1 MKPLFRYLLT
11 TVALF
16 LRDESGVTATYAV
29 TTSKTDV
36 NGVWRKVQAPL
47 QEAAQY
53 MVDEWDMLDE
63 VQTFEV
69 DWSAR
74 EITMPL
80 DLSDDVGVASIP
92 EGGFEARPSSPN
104 PTDATLTW
112 ILFNARFTVSKTAKF
127 IDLKNRQAML
137 ERQIIFQGRKK
148 LQAFARRIGEY
159 FYGFSTGVLAK
170 VVSVTGDVI
179 VVKDQYGI
187 AGLGSTTAPFKAG
200 QPFKKGEYVAVLNPT
215 GPALRGIAQVAAQD
229 NTVPNFTFATGT
241 TPAGTAANDLLVMG
255 NSVENTTLAGGT
267 DYNNALLGLLDICT
281 STSIQNVSSATFP
294 KWAVGFSDT
303 TSTRYTGIK
312 LRKAK
317 QGILNSGGGTLN
329 QILWANG
336 VENDVTA
343 QLQAGLRFQ
352 DSFAMELD
360 GMPKAKGVDIKTTR
374 FVPNGFVFM
383 FDRKSLRKLS
393 LLPKP
398 GQPAWDDGYKL
409 QDQSGFI
416 FPIDYPCQ
424 LVVTN
429 RANFGYAQNQ
439 SEQ

>member
-1 MKPLFRYLLT
+1 M
-11 TVALF
+11 A
-16 LRDESGVTATYAV
+16 TATYSV

-63 VQTFEV
+63 VSTFDV

-92 EGGFEARPSSPN
+92 EGGYEARPSSPN

-112 ILFNARFTVSKTAKF
+112 VLFNARFTVSKTAKF

-159 FYGFSTGVLAK
+159 FYGFSTGIMAK
-170 VVSVTGDVI
+170 VGAVSTDTI
-179 VVKDQYGI
+179 TLKDQYGI
-187 AGLGSTTAPFKAG
+187 SGLGSTTAPFKV
-200 QPFKKGEYVAVLNPT
+200 QVPFKVGEWVAVLNPT
-215 GPALRGIAQVAAQD
+215 GPALRGIAQVASVNNA
-229 NTVPNFTFATGT
+229 TPSFTFATGT
-241 TPAGTAANDLLVMG
+241 TPASTAANDYLVFA
-255 NSVENTTLAGGT
+255 NSLENATLAGGT

-281 STSIQNVSSATFP
+281 STSVENVSSSSYA

-303 TSTRYTGIK
+303 ASTRFTGIT

-317 QGILNSGGGTLN
+317 QGILNNGGGMLN

-352 DSFAMELD
+352 DSFAMEMD
-360 GMPKAKGVDIKTTR
+360 GMPRAKGVDIKTTR
-374 FVPNGFVFM
+374 FIPNGFVFM

-429 RANFGYAQNQ
+429 RGNFAYKQAA

>member
-1 MKPLFRYLLT
+1 MKPFRFL
-11 TVALF
+11 ALAM
-16 LRDESGVTATYAV
+16 LAWLANEHGATATYSV

-53 MVDEWDMLDE
+53 MVDEWDMLEDI
-63 VQTFEV
+63 QTFEV

-80 DLSDDVGVASIP
+80 DLSDDTGVASIP

-159 FYGFSTGVLAK
+159 FYGFSTGILAT
-170 VVSVTGDVI
+170 VASVAGDV
-179 VVKDQYGI
+179 VTVQNQYGI
-187 AGLGSTTAPFKAG
+187 AGLGSTTAPFKAAN
-200 QPFKKGEYVAVLNPT
+200 PFRVKEWVAVLNPT
-215 GPALRGIAQVAAQD
+215 GPALRGIAQVAAQ
-229 NTVPNFTFATGT
+229 NIAGPTFTFATGT
-241 TPAGTAANDLLVMG
+241 TPAGTVANDYLVMA

-267 DYNNALLGLLDICT
+267 DYNNALIGLLDAMT
-281 STSIQNVSSATFP
+281 SVSLQNVSSATFA
-294 KWAVGFSDT
+294 KWATFYSDT
-303 TSTRYTGIK
+303 TSTRFTGIK

-317 QGILNSGGGTLN
+317 QAILNNGGGTLN
-329 QILWANG
+329 QIIWANG

-374 FVPNGFVFM
+374 FVPDGFVFM
-383 FDRKSLRKLS
+383 FDRKSIRKLS

-424 LVVTN
+424 LVYTN
-429 RANFGYAQNQ
+429 RANLAYAQNQ
-439 SEQ
+439 SQQ